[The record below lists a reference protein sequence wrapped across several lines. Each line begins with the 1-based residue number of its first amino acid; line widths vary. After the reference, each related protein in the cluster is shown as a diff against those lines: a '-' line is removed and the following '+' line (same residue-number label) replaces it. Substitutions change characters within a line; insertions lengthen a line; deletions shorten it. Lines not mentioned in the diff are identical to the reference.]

1 MPDDSLMWPDLKTE
15 TREWRSEIH
24 PDLISRSRMAAI
36 NGPYEAAVPASIS
49 ELVPTV
55 SHKVSAASEDAA
67 VALVRFDSEVG
78 MLTAPFASIL
88 LRSESASSSQIE
100 NLTAGARAIAEAELG
115 ERDSGNGRQIVRN
128 VRAMQAALALSEH
141 IDESS
146 IIAMHAAL
154 MEDEYPAMTGHF
166 RGEQVWI
173 GKSTLGPRDASF
185 VPPHQDRVA
194 EAMSDLARFI
204 ARTDI
209 PVLTH
214 AAIAHA
220 QFETIHPFPD
230 GNGRTGR
237 AIVQA
242 MLRRGG
248 LTTHVTVPV
257 SAGLLAD
264 IDLYFGA
271 LETYRRGG
279 IDDIVQIFSDATFIA
294 IENGRRLAGDV
305 EGVQAD
311 WQQRLHGLRSDSSAR
326 RLAVIALEQPVLN
339 AAVAQMRL
347 GVSKPVAYQALAVL
361 TARGV
366 LHTTSSRKRNQIW
379 IADDLIAVLD
389 AFAARIARRGR
400 GNAR

>member
-1 MPDDSLMWPDLKTE
+1 MPDDSAAWPALHTE
-15 TREWRSEIH
+15 TREWRSEIN
-24 PDLISRSRMAAI
+24 PDLVSRGRLAAI

-49 ELVPTV
+49 ALVPAISYNV
-55 SHKVSAASEDAA
+55 AAASEEAA

-141 IDESS
+141 IDDSS

-154 MEDEYPAMTGHF
+154 MEDDHPDMTGHF
-166 RGEQVWI
+166 RDEQVWI
-173 GKSTLGPRDASF
+173 GKSTLSPRDASF
-185 VPPHQDRVA
+185 IPPHQDRVG
-194 EAMSDLARFI
+194 EAMRDLARFI

-248 LTTHVTVPV
+248 LTTRVTVPV

-264 IDLYFGA
+264 IDLYFEALGA
-271 LETYRRGG
+271 YRRGD

-305 EGVQAD
+305 EVVQAD
-311 WQQRLHGLRSDSSAR
+311 WQQRLNGLRSDSSAR

-339 AAVAQMRL
+339 AEVAQKRL
-347 GVSKPVAYQALAVL
+347 SVSKAVAYQSLATL
-361 TARGV
+361 TEREI
-366 LHTTSSRKRNQIW
+366 LHTASSRKRNQIW

-400 GNAR
+400 STP